1 MSKIPAYRKA
11 TAGKK
16 ELPVGKQ
23 RNPSCKDTK
32 MVNEG
37 MKKFYEKRP
46 HLKPEGKW
54 DRKSNN
60 ALFGREDI
68 SDE

>member
-1 MSKIPAYRKA
+1 MATPAYRKL

-16 ELPVGKQ
+16 ERKNFYDISPAGKD
-23 RNPSCKDTK
+23 KDAVK
-32 MVNEG
+32 KG
-37 MKKFYEKRP
+37 MEKFYEKRP
-46 HLKPEGKW
+46 HLKPLSRW
-54 DRKSNN
+54 DRRSNN